1 MTGLR
6 GFWRAEGGAVA
17 VYFALLAP
25 ILIAAAALA
34 AEAGLWLITERKLQ
48 QIADAAA
55 YSAAARSM
63 STTDTAILLAAA
75 TASATESG
83 LVATDSLTMHRPP
96 QSGGFAARSGYV
108 QVEVGRS
115 VARYFTALFM
125 GTTEPVRITARA
137 VAGTDPNSGEPVCM
151 LALSP
156 SASPGFAA
164 GGSGTVNVTAC
175 ALSSNSTASNSFDM
189 IGARV
194 SVTGSCLYSVGG
206 VDVTSGLHLTDCAE
220 PQTMQRPTPDP
231 FASLALPTLADYGG
245 LTRRSSSSVTGTYA
259 HSEYLL
265 AYSDLPASLF
275 SGLTLQGTV
284 NLGRGIYIIDGGT
297 LKINANAVL
306 SGTGVSFY
314 LINGAKLDVAGG
326 AVLNISAYSA
336 ANPALRTDPFSPFL
350 FFSDRAGTTV
360 AHSISGNSASHTNGI
375 IYFPEDKLT
384 YIGDSGSSYPCLQIL
399 AATLTVSGNG
409 TVNIGC
415 LPDRSPG
422 TPQMRA
428 NLRVALVE

>member
-1 MTGLR
+1 M
-6 GFWRAEGGAVA
+6 
-17 VYFALLAP
+17 
-25 ILIAAAALA
+25 
-34 AEAGLWLITERKLQ
+34 
-48 QIADAAA
+48 
-55 YSAAARSM
+55 
-63 STTDTAILLAAA
+63 
-75 TASATESG
+75 
-83 LVATDSLTMHRPP
+83 
-96 QSGGFAARSGYV
+96 
-108 QVEVGRS
+108 
-115 VARYFTALFM
+115 
-125 GTTEPVRITARA
+125 
-137 VAGTDPNSGEPVCM
+137 
-151 LALSP
+151 
-156 SASPGFAA
+156 
-164 GGSGTVNVTAC
+164 
-175 ALSSNSTASNSFDM
+175 
-189 IGARV
+189 
-194 SVTGSCLYSVGG
+194 
-206 VDVTSGLHLTDCAE
+206 
-220 PQTMQRPTPDP
+220 
-231 FASLALPTLADYGG
+231 
-245 LTRRSSSSVTGTYA
+245 TGTYA

-326 AVLNISAYSA
+326 AVLNISAYNA

-415 LPDRSPG
+415 LPDSSPG